1 MHLFSSPSAKLPA
14 NSRHFLVSVLVG
26 PAYCQLLSGV
36 TDFGAYLWGLSFLQL
51 LCHKLHRKDILVWAH
66 EERANAAS
74 DEVRC
79 VQPIPASVQLVK
91 TSFTTV
97 VITCGP
103 GYLP

>member
-1 MHLFSSPSAKLPA
+1 
-14 NSRHFLVSVLVG
+14 
-26 PAYCQLLSGV
+26 V

-79 VQPIPASVQLVK
+79 VRPIPASAQLVK
-91 TSFTTV
+91 TILYNGRDHLRPWPSSLQASAVWFKMDYV
-97 VITCGP
+97 V
-103 GYLP
+103 